1 MKHDKELSRGP
12 RSWNAKRGGIRLSGV
27 DAPSGGRFFGSKGEA
42 LSDENYAGLSSPL
55 ISQIMMQ
62 LSGEEFVLEPF
73 LENVFVR
80 AAVKAVQNGFS
91 QLDFAMWSGDP
102 SLPGSTIVDN
112 PLSDLLRRP
121 NREMTGRDLWVVH
134 ANSMKL
140 DGECYWFLANSLGNP
155 VSSSKRTG
163 LLSGKISQIIPVRGS
178 SVQVNCDPDGWP
190 VSYSYAVSGGRQSK
204 EFPWGSVIAFRD
216 YDPYDVM
223 RGTGDVQCAVRAI
236 DLQHQVLRYMDATLR
251 NGGGPG
257 GFIIFK
263 DAVSPAELERRQA
276 EADDNNST
284 EERRRLKILDRDAKY
299 IPNNMSPSDMEY
311 ATLWDRMIDAI
322 LICLGVPGPV
332 VGRYTDATYNN
343 VSTAYKQMW
352 RGPNGILSISA
363 HAADI
368 IQNKLR
374 PRMVREYPE
383 MAGLV
388 AHFDSSKVVELQENQ
403 HNNIKLGLDIASSGI
418 GVSLND
424 AMALAGATVR
434 PVDGG
439 DMRLVRANQTDTR
452 DSKKYTTEQ
461 LLQALELKKNGK
473 V

>member
-1 MKHDKELSRGP
+1 
-12 RSWNAKRGGIRLSGV
+12 
-27 DAPSGGRFFGSKGEA
+27 
-42 LSDENYAGLSSPL
+42 
-55 ISQIMMQ
+55 MMQ
-62 LSGEEFVLEPF
+62 LAGEEFVLEPY

-80 AAVKAVQNGFS
+80 AAVKAVQNGFA
-91 QLDFAMWSGDP
+91 QLDFGMWDGNPSDP
-102 SLPGSTIVDN
+102 SSTVVDN
-112 PLSDLLRRP
+112 PLSELLERP

-155 VSSSKRTG
+155 VQSSKRTG

-178 SVQVNCDPDGWP
+178 CVQVNCDPDGWP
-190 VSYSYAVSGGRQSK
+190 ISYSYAVSGGRQSK

-216 YDPYDVM
+216 YDPYDIM

-284 EERRRLKILDRDAKY
+284 ENRRRLKILDRDAKY

-343 VSTAYKQMW
+343 VSTAYTQMW
-352 RGPNGILSISA
+352 RGPNGILSISS

-368 IQNKLR
+368 IQNRLR
-374 PRMVREYPE
+374 PRMLREYPE

-388 AHFDSSKVVELQENQ
+388 AHFDSRRVIELQEKQ
-403 HNNIKLGLDIASSGI
+403 HDSIKLGLDIASAGI

-424 AMALAGATVR
+424 AMGLAGATVR

-439 DMRLVRANQTDTR
+439 DMRLVRSGQTDTE
-452 DSKKYTTEQ
+452 SSTQYTREQ
-461 LLQALELKKNGK
+461 MLQALELKRNGK
-473 V
+473 A